1 MAVLGLP
8 RKRIVNVVKA
18 LDAVSIPAL
27 GSDTSDWF
35 FFRDFRQARIVVAT
49 ESGADITADLEAS
62 PNAEDGSP
70 TVIDLTATS
79 IGDGAASDV
88 IDVGFPYVRVKAS
101 NAGALAEDAHVYL
114 LALT

>member
-8 RKRIVNVVKA
+8 RERIVNSVKA
-18 LDAVSIPAL
+18 LDAVSVLAL
-27 GSDTSDWF
+27 GSVISDWF
-35 FFRDFRQARIVVAT
+35 LFRDFRQARIVVAT

-62 PNAEDGSP
+62 PNAEDGTP

-79 IGDGAASDV
+79 VGDGQASPV

-101 NAGALAEDAHVYL
+101 NGGALAEDAHVFL
-114 LALT
+114 EVF